1 MKILFF
7 IFLNSYSSILLVN
20 NNMVFQYKPLDYIKS
35 YFFIL
40 ANLYIPYSKK
50 NIELIK
56 ENLNLGKIQQL
67 QNFLYEFYK
76 NQKISTK
83 YSFSLK
89 KMEDIRRIFD
99 AFQDFNEVNQA
110 TFQELFNNKN
120 LFLETLKKSVGFSR
134 FNTSI
139 NKITSYKDYKLFLNK
154 YFLYGKKLQK
164 QLFYNLQKTILNIS
178 IDEFIPRK
186 DLLNISQKWDLNFDD
201 HIKFN
206 NINKSSKNTSF
217 LFPISEVDSKYEI
230 DEKHIKTNNILTKE
244 L

>member
-1 MKILFF
+1 MKLLFF

-20 NNMVFQYKPLDYIKS
+20 NNIVFKYKPLDYIQS

-50 NIELIK
+50 NIEIIK
-56 ENLNLGKIQQL
+56 ENLSLGKIQQL

-76 NQKISTK
+76 NKKTSTK
-83 YSFSLK
+83 CFFLLK
-89 KMEDIRRIFD
+89 KIEDIRRIFD
-99 AFQDFNEVNQA
+99 AFQDFNEVNQE
-110 TFQELFNNKN
+110 TFQELFKNKN
-120 LFLETLKKSVGFSR
+120 LFLETLQKSVSLSR
-134 FNTSI
+134 FNTLI
-139 NKITSYKDYKLFLNK
+139 NKINSYQDYKLFLDK

-164 QLFYNLQKTILNIS
+164 QLFYNLQETFLNIP
-178 IDEFIPRK
+178 IDEFIPRTH
-186 DLLNISQKWDLNFDD
+186 LLNISQEWDLNFDY

-206 NINKSSKNTSF
+206 NISKSSKNTSF
-217 LFPISEVDSKYEI
+217 LFPISEVAPKYEI